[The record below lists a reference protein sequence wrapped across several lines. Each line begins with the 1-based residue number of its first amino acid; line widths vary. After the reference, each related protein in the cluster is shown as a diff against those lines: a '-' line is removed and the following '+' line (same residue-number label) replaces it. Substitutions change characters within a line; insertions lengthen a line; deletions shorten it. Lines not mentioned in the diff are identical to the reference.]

1 MTMKK
6 TIGIKRNSI
15 IIIIG
20 ILLSACTKKENAS
33 QQALLLELVQ
43 AEAVMYEHPDSALG
57 VLQGMKVPASSDK
70 LQNATWALLTVQAKY
85 KNYKEELADST
96 LINIAYDYFMKQDD
110 ARRKAMVLYYKGVLY
125 GKADKTQEAQESYL
139 KAIEEVEKTK
149 DYQLAHL
156 IYSSIGNIYLYNSLN
171 EYALQMFKQS
181 LHYAKLSENKN
192 YICSAYYDLGK
203 VYSVLFDFDNSI
215 KYYKEAIQM
224 AETLHNNGILIDG
237 MNELAGVYTETKD
250 YQPALSYAQKAL
262 ILKETSE
269 LPLKKRL
276 EQSYLVIGDI
286 YRRINKTDSA
296 YYYLNKTLSSNR
308 METICA
314 TYKILYNLSKEKKDY
329 EKMSLYCD
337 SMVVYQDSVW
347 KLHKNKELMNMQEK
361 YNQQKLLNEKN
372 QLKIENNTIIRNVL
386 IILVVV
392 FCLIAILIYIYQR
405 KLIRKEHIIQR
416 HEEEIQLNTL
426 KRQENERIISRNQ
439 SRMKEL
445 AEQMEANKDAQE
457 QLEEQKNVLSEIKCQ
472 NEALQ
477 QENKMLQ
484 QHIDKYSS
492 SLNEK
497 SKELERLGILG
508 EENQRLHDRER
519 FLCNQLIKKTDI
531 LYRLKTKPQYMKDE
545 QWEEVKETMNL
556 LFDNYIVRLSTLV
569 PSLTESDLQ
578 ICCFIKLGIA
588 NPGIADLL
596 GIESTSV
603 SKRKLRLKER
613 ITQKIGAFGKGQTLD
628 LWLWE
633 F

>member
-1 MTMKK
+1 MD
-6 TIGIKRNSI
+6 IGKI
-15 IIIIG
+15 IDIIVGFFSEYIIPNAG
-20 ILLSACTKKENAS
+20 KIAAAVLIVMAALFLLRLIL
-33 QQALLLELVQ
+33 
-43 AEAVMYEHPDSALG
+43 
-57 VLQGMKVPASSDK
+57 
-70 LQNATWALLTVQAKY
+70 
-85 KNYKEELADST
+85 
-96 LINIAYDYFMKQDD
+96 
-110 ARRKAMVLYYKGVLY
+110 
-125 GKADKTQEAQESYL
+125 
-139 KAIEEVEKTK
+139 
-149 DYQLAHL
+149 
-156 IYSSIGNIYLYNSLN
+156 
-171 EYALQMFKQS
+171 
-181 LHYAKLSENKN
+181 
-192 YICSAYYDLGK
+192 
-203 VYSVLFDFDNSI
+203 
-215 KYYKEAIQM
+215 
-224 AETLHNNGILIDG
+224 
-237 MNELAGVYTETKD
+237 
-250 YQPALSYAQKAL
+250 PALW
-262 ILKETSE
+262 E
-269 LPLKKRL
+269 
-276 EQSYLVIGDI
+276 
-286 YRRINKTDSA
+286 NF
-296 YYYLNKTLSSNR
+296 
-308 METICA
+308 
-314 TYKILYNLSKEKKDY
+314 
-329 EKMSLYCD
+329 
-337 SMVVYQDSVW
+337 
-347 KLHKNKELMNMQEK
+347 
-361 YNQQKLLNEKN
+361 LLF
-372 QLKIENNTIIRNVL
+372 IV
-386 IILVVV
+386 
-392 FCLIAILIYIYQR
+392 
-405 KLIRKEHIIQR
+405 
-416 HEEEIQLNTL
+416 

-497 SKELERLGILG
+497 SKELERLGLLG

-519 FLCNQLIKKTDI
+519 FLCNQLIKKTDV

>member
-1 MTMKK
+1 MKK
-6 TIGIKRNSI
+6 TIGIKRNFI
-15 IIIIG
+15 IIIIS

-57 VLQGMKVPASSDK
+57 VLQGMKVPAVSDK

-110 ARRKAMVLYYKGVLY
+110 ARRKAMTLYYKGVLY

-181 LHYAKLSENKN
+181 LHYAQLSETKN
-192 YICSAYYDLGK
+192 YLGK
-203 VYSVLFDFDNSI
+203 VYSVLFNFDNSI
-215 KYYKEAIQM
+215 KYYKKAIQM
-224 AETLHNNGILIDG
+224 ADTLHNYKVLINGT
-237 MNELAGVYTETKD
+237 NQLAGVYTETKD

-262 ILKETSE
+262 RLKETIE
-269 LPLKKRL
+269 LPLEKGL

-286 YRRINKTDSA
+286 YRHIDKTDSA
-296 YYYLNKTLSSNR
+296 YYYLNKALAADR
-308 METICA
+308 IETVCA
-314 TYKILYNLSKEKKDY
+314 AYQDLYHLSKKKKDY
-329 EKMSLYCD
+329 EKMSQYCD
-337 SMVVYQDSVW
+337 SMIVYQDSIEI
-347 KLHKNKELMNMQEK
+347 LNRNKELMDMQEK

-386 IILVVV
+386 ITLVVV

-416 HEEEIQLNTL
+416 NEEEIQLNTL

-497 SKELERLGILG
+497 SKELERLGLLG

-519 FLCNQLIKKTDI
+519 FLCNQLIKKTDV

>member
-1 MTMKK
+1 MKK
-6 TIGIKRNSI
+6 TIGIKRNFI
-15 IIIIG
+15 IIIIS

-96 LINIAYDYFMKQDD
+96 LINIAYDYFMKQDNPQ
-110 ARRKAMVLYYKGVLY
+110 RKAMVLYYKGVLY
-125 GKADKTQEAQESYL
+125 EKADKKNEAQESYL

-224 AETLHNNGILIDG
+224 AETLHNNGILING

-314 TYKILYNLSKEKKDY
+314 TYEILYNLSKEKKDY

-497 SKELERLGILG
+497 SKELERLGLLG

-519 FLCNQLIKKTDI
+519 FLCNPTDKKDRCP
-531 LYRLKTKPQYMKDE
+531 LPAKD
-545 QWEEVKETMNL
+545 KAP
-556 LFDNYIVRLSTLV
+556 IH
-569 PSLTESDLQ
+569 
-578 ICCFIKLGIA
+578 
-588 NPGIADLL
+588 
-596 GIESTSV
+596 
-603 SKRKLRLKER
+603 ER
-613 ITQKIGAFGKGQTLD
+613 RAMGRGKGNN
-628 LWLWE
+628 E
-633 F
+633 SIIR